1 MTQAEPRQAR
11 LALPTRLAAAL
22 VFLSSGAVLVL
33 EVVGLRLVA
42 PYVGITLETN
52 SAVIGVALGAI
63 ALGAWSGGR
72 LADIVDPRQLLA
84 PAFLI
89 AALATVVT
97 LPIVRYAGE
106 LLRGEAAAAAVLLLA
121 TMAVFV
127 PAALLAAITPLVVK
141 LQLADL
147 RRTGSVVGRL
157 SGIGTLGGIAAT
169 FGTGFVLVAA
179 LPSSVIVLGLAVLL
193 SAAGVAL
200 AVYLRREAV
209 AHGKRRTTVALALVG
224 LGSAGLTAVAPSPC
238 DVETAYHCAD
248 VRADPERAGGRLLVL
263 NSGWHS
269 YVDIHDPAY
278 LKFEYTQTVASL
290 VDVMA
295 PPRSPVAAL
304 HLGGGGLTLP
314 RYVSA
319 TRPDSRNRVLEL
331 DGRVLALDQ
340 QAFGARP
347 GPGLELWAGDARIGL
362 ARAPADSRDLVVGD
376 AFGHL
381 APPWHLTTRE
391 AVTEV
396 RRVLRP
402 GGLYAANLIDSPPH
416 RFVMAEVATIAAV
429 FRHVAVIAP
438 AHAIAK
444 RDGANFVVV
453 ASDAP
458 LPLPSLRER
467 LRQRRTPV
475 VMIDGAA
482 VTRFAGGARVLT
494 DDYAPV
500 DQLFTP

>member
-1 MTQAEPRQAR
+1 M
-11 LALPTRLAAAL
+11 
-22 VFLSSGAVLVL
+22 FLSSGAVLVL

-72 LADIVDPRQLLA
+72 LADIVNPRQVLA
-84 PAFLI
+84 PAFGI
-89 AALATVVT
+89 AALATAVT
-97 LPIVRYAGE
+97 LPVVRYAGD

-121 TMAVFV
+121 TVAVFV

-147 RRTGSVVGRL
+147 RRTGTVVGRL
-157 SGIGTLGGIAAT
+157 SSIGTLGGIAAT

-179 LPSSVIVLGLAVLL
+179 LPSSVIVLGLAALL
-193 SAAGVAL
+193 AAAGLAL

-209 AHGKRRTTVALALVG
+209 AHVRRRTSVALALIG
-224 LGSAGLTAVAPSPC
+224 LGGAGLTMVAPSPC
-238 DVETAYHCAD
+238 DVETAYHCAEI
-248 VRADPERAGGRLLVL
+248 RPDPQRDGGRLLVL

-269 YVDIHDPAY
+269 YVDIRDPTY
-278 LKFEYTQTVASL
+278 LRFQYTQSVASV

-295 PPRSPVAAL
+295 PPRARIDGL
-304 HLGGGGLTLP
+304 HVGGGGLTLP
-314 RYVSA
+314 RYVAA
-319 TRPDSRNRVLEL
+319 TRPGSHNRVLEL
-331 DGRVLALDQ
+331 DERVLALDRQ
-340 QAFGARP
+340 QFGVRP
-347 GPGLELWAGDARIGL
+347 GPDLQLWAGDARIGL
-362 ARAPADSRDLVVGD
+362 AREPDASRDLVVGD

-381 APPWHLTTRE
+381 APPWHLTTVE
-391 AVTEV
+391 AVTEI

-402 GGLYAANLIDSPPH
+402 GGVYAANIIDSPPNN
-416 RFVMAEVATIAAV
+416 FVKAEVATIATV

-438 AHAIAK
+438 ADAFTGD
-444 RDGANFVVV
+444 DGANFVVV

-458 LPLPSLRER
+458 LPLPAIRER
-467 LRQRRTPV
+467 LRQRGTAV
-475 VMIDGAA
+475 TMIDGGA
-482 VTRFAGGARVLT
+482 VTRFAGGAMVLT
-494 DDYAPV
+494 DDHAPV